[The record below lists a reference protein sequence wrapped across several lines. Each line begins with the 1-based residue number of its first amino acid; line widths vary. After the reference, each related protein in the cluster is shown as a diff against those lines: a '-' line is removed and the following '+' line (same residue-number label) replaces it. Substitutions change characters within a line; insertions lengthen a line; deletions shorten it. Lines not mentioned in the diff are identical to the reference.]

1 MKRIGLVAG
10 NGYFPILFA
19 ESARRHHVEVV
30 AVAHR
35 GETSDGIVDVV
46 SAVTWVDPGELEKLI
61 TALKTGGVCQ
71 AVMVGGIQKHRLFQ
85 NMSPDARALAVLQR
99 VGTFKDDAVLR
110 GVAEELESEGIEV
123 VPPTV
128 FLAEV
133 LAHND
138 VYTRRR
144 PNPAEWRDVRY
155 GYRVAKEIGRWDI
168 GQCVVVRG
176 EAVLAVEGIEGT
188 DQTIR
193 RAGALANGEVVVV
206 KVCKPT
212 QDLRFDL
219 PAVGL
224 GTVRSLVEAHGSVLA
239 VEAERTVM
247 LERAEM
253 VAAADAAGVAIV
265 GIEETADDGLAPA
278 SEKSPQRV

>member
-1 MKRIGLVAG
+1 M
-10 NGYFPILFA
+10 N
-19 ESARRHHVEVV
+19 
-30 AVAHR
+30 
-35 GETSDGIVDVV
+35 
-46 SAVTWVDPGELEKLI
+46 
-61 TALKTGGVCQ
+61 
-71 AVMVGGIQKHRLFQ
+71 
-85 NMSPDARALAVLQR
+85 PDARAMAVLQR
-99 VGTFKDDAVLR
+99 VGSFKDDAVLR
-110 GVAEELESEGIEV
+110 GVAAELEAEGIEV

-128 FLAEV
+128 FLGDV
-133 LAHND
+133 LARAG
-138 VYTRRR
+138 VCTCRA
-144 PNPAEWRDVRY
+144 PTEEEWRDIKY

-219 PAVGL
+219 PAVGVN
-224 GTVRSLVEAHGSVLA
+224 TVEALVEARGRVLA

-247 LERAEM
+247 LDRGEM
-253 VAAADAAGVAIV
+253 LAAADAAGVSIV
-265 GIEETADDGLAPA
+265 AVAEDSGGEIEA
-278 SEKSPQRV
+278 SV

>member
-1 MKRIGLVAG
+1 MERIGLVAG
-10 NGYFPILFA
+10 NGSFPVLFGA
-19 ESARRHHVEVV
+19 AARRRGTDVV

-35 GETSDGIVDVV
+35 GETAEGLEAVV
-46 SAVTWVDPGELEKLI
+46 SAVTWIEPGELDKLI
-61 TALKTGGVCQ
+61 QVLKDAGVTK
-71 AVMVGGIQKHRLFQ
+71 AVMVGGIRKHRLFQ
-85 NMSPDARALAVLQR
+85 HMRPDARALALLQR

-110 GVAEELESEGIEV
+110 GVAEELEAEGIEI

-128 FLAEV
+128 FLADV
-133 LAHND
+133 IARPM
-138 VYTRRR
+138 VYTRRE
-144 PNPAEWRDVRY
+144 PEPAHWRDIRY

-193 RAGALANGEVVVV
+193 RAGALANGDIVVV

-219 PAVGL
+219 PAVGT
-224 GTVRSLVEAHGSVLA
+224 GTVRALVEARGCVLA
-239 VEAERTVM
+239 VEAGRTVM
-247 LERAEM
+247 LEREEM
-253 VAAADAAGVAIV
+253 IAAADIADAVVVGV
-265 GIEETADDGLAPA
+265 GEELGGATP
-278 SEKSPQRV
+278 